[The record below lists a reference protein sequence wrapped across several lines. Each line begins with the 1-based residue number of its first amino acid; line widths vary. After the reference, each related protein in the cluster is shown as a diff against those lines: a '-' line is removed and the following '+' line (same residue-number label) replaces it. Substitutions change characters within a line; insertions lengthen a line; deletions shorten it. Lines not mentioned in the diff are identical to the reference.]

1 MTARPSYKLA
11 IWVAVAAGLIL
22 VIGANLHLVY
32 VAVTSQPACVE
43 HLRPGESNAQPGSFT
58 AAESACPPSSQ

>member
-11 IWVAVAAGLIL
+11 IWMAVAAGLLL

-32 VAVTSQPACVE
+32 VAVTSQPACVD
-43 HLRPGESNAQPGSFT
+43 HLRPGDGDARPGSFT
-58 AAESACPPSSQ
+58 AAESACPPPSQ